1 MIVERFVSWCETAS
15 STQRVQGTKLLVR
28 ALTEGRVPDA
38 ERKAADEAMLRLA
51 QDPSTAVRRALAEA
65 VAETDCASDA
75 VVSTLARDVDSVA
88 APILATSLRI
98 ADTDLIDH
106 FADGS
111 VRTRAAILDRP
122 RLSIR
127 LCAAIAELST
137 PDEAARLL
145 AHPAARIAATTLARL
160 AERHGD
166 ASDVRGGLLARAD
179 LPVATRQTLILASGE
194 ALQSCGLVIHSLGR
208 QKARRLTAEACEK
221 ATAILADSAGPQE
234 NAALVE
240 HLLQSDQLSVAL
252 LLRFVCDG
260 QLDIFSHALA
270 RLAGVSEA
278 RVRPILAEGRARPFA
293 SIAARAGLPAD
304 CVPLFV
310 SAIEIWREIA
320 ETGEPVAASRVP
332 ERMMNRLAR
341 GDGSS
346 AGPAGLTAAMAF
358 LRQLAQ
364 GASAPVFKRTGSAG
378 ALAQA
383 S

>member
-28 ALTEGRVPDA
+28 ALIEDRVPDV

-65 VAETDCASDA
+65 LAETDCASQA
-75 VVSTLARDVDSVA
+75 VVLTLARDVDSVA
-88 APILATSLRI
+88 APILATSLQI
-98 ADTDLIDH
+98 ADTDLIDQ
-106 FADGS
+106 FVDGS
-111 VRTRAAILDRP
+111 TRARAAILDRP

-137 PDEAARLL
+137 PQEATTLL
-145 AHPAARIAATTLARL
+145 AHPAARIARTTLTRL
-160 AERHGD
+160 AERHGE
-166 ASDVRGGLLARAD
+166 ASDVRGGLLSRAD
-179 LPVATRQTLILASGE
+179 LPVSTRQTLILASGE
-194 ALQSCGLVIHSLGR
+194 ALQSCGLVVHSLGR
-208 QKARRLTAEACEK
+208 HKARRLTTEACER
-221 ATAILADSAGPQE
+221 ATAILAGSAGPEE

-240 HLLQSDQLSVAL
+240 HLLQSGQLSVAL

-260 QLDIFSHALA
+260 QLDVFSHAMA
-270 RLAGVSEA
+270 RLAGVGEA

-293 SIAARAGLPAD
+293 SLAARAGLPAD

-320 ETGEPVAASRVP
+320 ETDEPVAASHVP
-332 ERMMNRLAR
+332 ERMMKRLAK
-341 GDGSS
+341 GEGST
-346 AGPAGLTAAMAF
+346 AGQAGLTAAMAF
-358 LRQLAQ
+358 LRQLAR
-364 GASAPVFKRTGSAG
+364 GAAAPVFGSGRNAV